1 MAPLRSI
8 EAGGRAGL
16 AQGRVWRVQR
26 HLATIINQPL
36 PQDLGVWVTKFHG
49 KDMGVSQEKPSRL
62 WIIRRVRCCGIKGDK
77 CRQIARRMGGKQAIV
92 QIVHS
97 AAVAFAV
104 RPRSTHDA
112 THW

>member
-1 MAPLRSI
+1 
-8 EAGGRAGL
+8 
-16 AQGRVWRVQR
+16 
-26 HLATIINQPL
+26 
-36 PQDLGVWVTKFHG
+36 
-49 KDMGVSQEKPSRL
+49 
-62 WIIRRVRCCGIKGDK
+62 
-77 CRQIARRMGGKQAIV
+77 MGGKQAII